1 MCFFFFKQKT
11 AYEVRI
17 SDGSSDV
24 CSSDLIVVA
33 MFAAWR
39 LGAAFMPVNP
49 ELTRAEALYQV
60 EDSGAR
66 LVIVDAAT
74 QDRIAGTAAVLL
86 PVDAPPERSAA
97 VLPDGTVA
105 ADDTA
110 LLVYTSGTTGRPKG
124 VMRSEEHTSELQSL
138 MRTSYA

>member
-1 MCFFFFKQKT
+1 
-11 AYEVRI
+11 
-17 SDGSSDV
+17 
-24 CSSDLIVVA
+24 
-33 MFAAWR
+33 
-39 LGAAFMPVNP
+39 MPVNP

-97 VLPDGTVA
+97 VQPDGAVA
-105 ADDTA
+105 ADDQA
-110 LLVYTSGTTGRPKG
+110 LPCLNTGTGGRPKG
-124 VMRSEEHTSELQSL
+124 VEQDHGKRHRGTVRGTEG
-138 MRTSYA
+138 

>member
-1 MCFFFFKQKT
+1 MRDFHPLHLDPAARRRHGGPLVRDERRALSPADFAAEVAGLALLLVQKG
-11 AYEVRI
+11 VGR
-17 SDGSSDV
+17 GDV
-24 CSSDLIVVA
+24 VATMLPNRLDIVVA

-74 QDRIAGTAAVLL
+74 QDRIAGTAA
-86 PVDAPPERSAA
+86 
-97 VLPDGTVA
+97 
-105 ADDTA
+105 
-110 LLVYTSGTTGRPKG
+110 
-124 VMRSEEHTSELQSL
+124 RSEEHTSELQSL
-138 MRTSYA
+138 MRISY